1 MASKPALSRLR
12 KELKV
17 ISADPPPH
25 IHVSCDESN
34 ILSWSFLLEGPEDTP
49 YEGGWYW
56 GRLRFP
62 KDYPFAPPS
71 ILMVTASGRFETN
84 TRLCLSMSDFH
95 PESWQPTWSVATV
108 LKGLLS
114 FMCEDTPTT
123 GAIDP
128 PPSFMERRRLAS
140 LSLDWNRSQMEFMKA
155 FPDVDRIVS
164 EAWERRAKR
173 DGTEPREV
181 PTPGCVDG
189 VVRRW
194 EAGQAVRVSG
204 LRQRAD
210 LNGLEGLVQESD
222 DKTLAAGR
230 VCVRVGEETLA
241 VRPENLE
248 LPGTD
253 PDDSTC
259 AAPARRFRL

>member
-49 YEGGWYW
+49 YDGGWYW

-155 FPDVDRIVS
+155 FPEVDRIVA
-164 EAWERRAKR
+164 EARDRRAKH
-173 DGTEPREV
+173 DGTEAPASHCF
-181 PTPGCVDG
+181 GG
-189 VVRRW
+189 VVRW
-194 EAGQAVRVSG
+194 EAGQAVRVCG

-210 LNGLEGLVQESD
+210 LNGREGLVQESD

-241 VRPENLE
+241 VRSENLE
-248 LPGTD
+248 VTGTD
-253 PDDSTC
+253 REVTC
-259 AAPARRFRL
+259 PAPE